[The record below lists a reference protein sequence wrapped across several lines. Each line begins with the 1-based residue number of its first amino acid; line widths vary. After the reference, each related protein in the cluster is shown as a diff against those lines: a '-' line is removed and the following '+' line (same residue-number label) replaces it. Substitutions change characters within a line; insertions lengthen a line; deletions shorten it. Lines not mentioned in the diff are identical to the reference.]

1 MTELQLLEAIGM
13 LDEETVLD
21 AEQTPAKGKLLSLR
35 AGRLTRQI
43 SAIAAC
49 LLLFCGTALILRTG
63 GSKFA
68 DHEPTAPDMAATGA
82 AGGAAATTTSPW
94 ADAPSAEEPNA
105 TMATAEA
112 TTYATTAAVATT
124 AATTTAMSAATTGAM
139 TTTITDNFPIGGSVT
154 VPPESV
160 WVYTEDFNSYGDTPL
175 ALAPPT
181 VLNWTK
187 LTVSGNEAYSE
198 SDVAFALRDGRL
210 YFDNLDTA
218 EDTFG
223 DGTLTRGKDAYYTID
238 LLNDDYMKPVVAGK
252 YTLQYD
258 LEYVNASDVK
268 RYAALITELSA
279 DRQCYSSF
287 HLRIGGTAN
296 HEAHFYGAWKSF
308 SYPDPATDLNPA
320 ADDPTGAEGTP
331 LLQKLL
337 GLDIAQHG
345 NEMNLADI
353 RLTVRL
359 QWEPKTG
366 HHVYVKTATM
376 TDFVKVSAP
385 DPRAVGTQYIGGWEG
400 YAVALKIGGA
410 VEGYLDNILLWTGW
424 GEQPA
429 SSAERYQPTP

>member
-21 AEQTPAKGKLLSLR
+21 AEQLPAKGKLLSLR
-35 AGRLTRQI
+35 AGRFTRQI
-43 SAIAAC
+43 SALAAC
-49 LLLFCGTALILRTG
+49 LLLFCGTAFILHTG
-63 GSKFA
+63 GSKSA
-68 DHEPTAPDMAATGA
+68 DYEPTAPDMTPTGA
-82 AGGAAATTTSPW
+82 AGGLATTTAAPL
-94 ADAPSAEEPNA
+94 ADTPSAEEPNA

-112 TTYATTAAVATT
+112 TTYATTAAAATT
-124 AATTTAMSAATTGAM
+124 AATTVATTGAM
-139 TTTITDNFPIGGSVT
+139 TTTIADSFPIGGSVT

-160 WVYTEDFNSYGDTPL
+160 WVYTEDFNRYGNTPL
-175 ALAPPT
+175 ALDIPT

-187 LTVSGNEAYSE
+187 LTVNADKAYSE

-223 DGTLTRGKDAYYTID
+223 DGTLTRGKDAYYTVD

-258 LEYVNASDVK
+258 LEYTNAADVK
-268 RYAALITELSA
+268 RYAALITEFSD

-296 HEAHFYGAWKSF
+296 HRIHYYGAWKDYA
-308 SYPDPATDLNPA
+308 YPDPATDLNPA

-345 NEMNLADI
+345 DEMNLADI

-359 QWEPKTG
+359 QWEPWIG

-385 DPRAVGTQYIGGWEG
+385 DPRAVGPQYVGWDG

-424 GEQPA
+424 GEPPA